1 MNITTLYDIIHDN
14 TKLNRQQSE
23 ELAKKILLE
32 MQLALEDGEGIQF
45 RNVFSINPKLHNKR
59 WITNIKTGKPKLLPA
74 RYRYKLHVPDGIT
87 EQMNKT
93 KKG

>member
-1 MNITTLYDIIHDN
+1 MNITLLYNVIHTN
-14 TKLNRQQSE
+14 TKLTRKESE
-23 ELAKKILLE
+23 ELANKILSKMKESLE
-32 MQLALEDGEGIQF
+32 NGEGIQF

-59 WITNIKTGKPKLLPA
+59 WITNLKTGKPELLPA